1 MPAVCRAYKRYFT
14 FKVGKIICIERPGK
28 GEVRGT
34 EETIN
39 LVSREKKKVGGF
51 SKFCFLVV
59 VFTDFLMI
67 LVFLL
72 IFLGK
77 GSNLTNYTNNFSNGW
92 FNHQLDIIFDFI

>member
-1 MPAVCRAYKRYFT
+1 MHREA
-14 FKVGKIICIERPGK
+14 
-28 GEVRGT
+28 GEGGSEGNGRDHQSG
-34 EETIN
+34 E
-39 LVSREKKKVGGF
+39 SGKKKGGGGF

-92 FNHQLDIIFDFI
+92 FNHQLVLVGSDGHLICLLGWALLRKRKR